1 MDQKSRDEL
10 FAELLQRVRASTS
23 RTQEALRQLNEEFER
38 SERRKREI
46 ASYYRERR
54 LQRLLGGDAT

>member
-1 MDQKSRDEL
+1 MEQQSRDEL
-10 FAELLQRVRASTS
+10 FAELRQRVLASRT
-23 RTQEALRQLNEEFER
+23 RTQESLRQLNEEFER

-54 LQRLLGGDAT
+54 LQRLLRSGAV